1 MIIRRLAKPL
11 LNGRA
16 LIIAPDY
23 VVLRWPL
30 ESGPPD
36 IGSVF
41 PHDGIDVRG
50 KESDW
55 RAVLSGTP
63 LSRCEAALRFEVDE
77 LRAVYSYSQISNM
90 RRVGRELCNEV
101 RQRVLTMTPP
111 VSLHALIAIAWAGSM
126 SEQVKKWNEYLER
139 RR

>member
-16 LIIAPDY
+16 LIVAPEY
-23 VVLRWPL
+23 IVLRWPL
-30 ESGPPD
+30 ESGPPV
-36 IGSVF
+36 IGDVF
-41 PHDGIDVRG
+41 PDDGIDVRG

-55 RAVLSGTP
+55 RAVLSGPP
-63 LSRCEAALRFEVDE
+63 LSRCEAALSFEVGE

-101 RQRVLTMTPP
+101 RNRARTMSPP
-111 VSLHALIAIAWAGSM
+111 ASLRALIAIAWAGTM